1 MAIKKVKLTEADLNR
16 IVNKVIEEQNM
27 VQDASN
33 YLGNKI
39 KSGANA
45 INNAT
50 GGVAGKVVNK
60 VVDTAK
66 SVGNALTAN
75 NSSNQRIKDIAR
87 IVKQYKITPQDFAAA
102 QKITPQQQ
110 RINNAARVVKQ
121 YKITPQDFAAAQKLN
136 SGGGI
141 AQAARTAAPKPVSP
155 TKPAQPQAQM
165 TPQQL
170 QSIQGQAK
178 RV

>member
-27 VQDASN
+27 VQDAAN
-33 YLGNKI
+33 YLGNKF

-66 SVGNALTAN
+66 SVGNALTTPVRLKAN
-75 NSSNQRIKDIAR
+75 PGAQNAIKAQMANAKIQSLAKTL
-87 IVKQYKITPQDFAAA
+87 KQYTPQE
-102 QKITPQQQ
+102 I
-110 RINNAARVVKQ
+110 
-121 YKITPQDFAAAQKLN
+121 AAAQKLN
-136 SGGGI
+136 TQGGAI

-165 TPQQL
+165 TPQKL
-170 QSIQGQAK
+170 QAIQGQAK

>member
-16 IVNKVIEEQNM
+16 IVKKVIEEQNM
-27 VQDASN
+27 VQDAAN

-66 SVGNALTAN
+66 SVGNAITTPVRLKAKPGALTADLKGIMAN
-75 NSSNQRIKDIAR
+75 AKIQSLAKTL
-87 IVKQYKITPQDFAAA
+87 KQYTPQE
-102 QKITPQQQ
+102 I
-110 RINNAARVVKQ
+110 
-121 YKITPQDFAAAQKLN
+121 AAAQKLN

-141 AQAARTAAPKPVSP
+141 AQAARTVAPKPVSP

-170 QSIQGQAK
+170 QAIQGQAK

>member
-27 VQDASN
+27 VQDAAN

-66 SVGNALTAN
+66 SVGNAITTDFAKQQQLKVKNAKAVQNAYAN
-75 NSSNQRIKDIAR
+75 AKIQSLAKTL
-87 IVKQYKITPQDFAAA
+87 KQYTPQE
-102 QKITPQQQ
+102 I
-110 RINNAARVVKQ
+110 
-121 YKITPQDFAAAQKLN
+121 AAAQKLN

-170 QSIQGQAK
+170 QAIQGQAK

>member
-27 VQDASN
+27 VQDAAN

-66 SVGNALTAN
+66 SVGNAITTDMAKQRQLKAN
-75 NSSNQRIKDIAR
+75 LAR
-87 IVKQYKITPQDFAAA
+87 IPNPRILALAKTLKQYTPQEL
-102 QKITPQQQ
+102 
-110 RINNAARVVKQ
+110 
-121 YKITPQDFAAAQKLN
+121 AAAQKLN

-170 QSIQGQAK
+170 QAIQGQSK